1 MRIKSYSQL
10 SEVQND
16 VRRLSKEFTRTRKAY
31 LQTKSALATATL
43 EVTAA
48 GLKKDAQDRQFWKCF
63 EYATHLAG
71 LKTILSNI
79 GLSLYHQFG
88 EDDGFETTAAAVDL
102 LRTKVSEETAGLES
116 TIAHLAHRH
125 APRRFKREV
134 SGLQTRLASLPCK
147 GVAVEFQFVPAAKGL
162 YFVSHLCFAHLKDQN
177 GYTNPNF
184 YVAVARFYGDG
195 TPHMKVAVAR
205 GKKTP
210 AQMTTTTPETLWDTV
225 RAGLTAK
232 NVSVESLA

>member
-16 VRRLSKEFTRTRKAY
+16 VRRLSKEFNHTRKAY
-31 LQTKSALATATL
+31 LQIKSALATATL

-71 LKTILSNI
+71 LKTILANI

-88 EDDGFETTAAAVDL
+88 EDDEFETTAATVDT
-102 LRTKVSEETAGLES
+102 LRRRVSEETAALES
-116 TIAHLAHRH
+116 TIAVLATRH
-125 APRRFKREV
+125 APRRFKREI
-134 SGLQTRLASLPCK
+134 SGLNTRLSSLPCK
-147 GVAVEFQFVPAAKGL
+147 EVSVEFQFVPAAKGL
-162 YFVSHLCFAHLKDQN
+162 YFVSHLCFAHLKDKN
-177 GYTNPNF
+177 GYTNPNL
-184 YVAVARFYGDG
+184 YVAVARFYGEG
-195 TPHMKVAVAR
+195 TPHLKMAVAR

-210 AQMTTTTPETLWDTV
+210 AEMTTVASDDLWSAV